1 MLFLQFILYSSSSL
15 GTLKNEIPVAALEL
29 CQLQVKQFSPGI
41 LKTVLQFLASF
52 CLYFM
57 KARVDWVLIVFGTQ
71 VMKKKRP
78 VRPVFSDYLSISY
91 EYGSICKSASCQLNV
106 LFRLK
111 LFLGLKEIKT
121 LIESFV
127 YPNFKYCPLIL
138 YFCNQK

>member
-1 MLFLQFILYSSSSL
+1 
-15 GTLKNEIPVAALEL
+15 
-29 CQLQVKQFSPGI
+29 
-41 LKTVLQFLASF
+41 
-52 CLYFM
+52 M

-71 VMKKKRP
+71 AIKKKRP
-78 VRPVFSDYLSISY
+78 VRPVSPDYLSISY
-91 EYGSICKSASCQLNV
+91 DYGSICKSTSCQLNV

-111 LFLGLKEIKT
+111 NFLGFKETKI